1 MSMSFNGRLE
11 LKDID
16 TIIKRRGLNN
26 RGSVQY
32 LIDWEVIRYSDPYV
46 PFRSGLLKASARAH
60 TFIGAGD
67 VRYIAISDNPKRNT
81 PYSAINYYTNAGN
94 GIEGTA
100 HGGKRGKLWF
110 ERMKIDHKQDILR
123 AAARKAGGIAE

>member
-11 LKDID
+11 LADID
-16 TIIKRRGLNN
+16 TIIKKRGLNN

-32 LIDWEVIRYSDPYV
+32 LIDWEVIRYCDPYV
-46 PFRSGLLKASARAH
+46 PFLSGPLKASARAH
-60 TFIGAGD
+60 TFIGSGD
-67 VRYIAISDNPKRNT
+67 VRYQT
-81 PYSAINYYTNAGN
+81 PYAPRQYYTNSGN

-110 ERMKIDHKQDILR
+110 ERMKVDHKQDILR
-123 AAARKAGGIAE
+123 AAAKKAGGIAE